1 LPSSSGV
8 DDGDADRCRLADAA
22 IQQSIND
29 RGGSGDKGGKR
40 RQKWRQGGDRG
51 SGRRQRGSGRR
62 QRTEEE
68 ADTEAATEAAAATA
82 VTEAAAEAAA
92 ATKAAEATAEA
103 TRWQRS
109 GVVAEGGSGRGAVW
123 WQRGQS
129 SKVVTG

>member
-1 LPSSSGV
+1 MATPT
-8 DDGDADRCRLADAA
+8 DADLQMQRYNNQSTTGAVAA
-22 IQQSIND
+22 TKAAS
-29 RGGSGDKGGKR
+29 
-40 RQKWRQGGDRG
+40 GDRG
-51 SGRRQRGSGRR
+51 SGRRQRGSRR
-62 QRTEEE
+62 QQRTEEE

-109 GVVAEGGSGRGAVW
+109 SVVAEGGSGRGAVW